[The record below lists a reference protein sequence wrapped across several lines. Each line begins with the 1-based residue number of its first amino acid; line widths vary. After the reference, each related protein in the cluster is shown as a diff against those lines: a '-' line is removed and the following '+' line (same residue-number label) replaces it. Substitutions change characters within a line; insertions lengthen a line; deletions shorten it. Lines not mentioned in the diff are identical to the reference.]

1 MIVTATHTTTY
12 LYGEPVSICHTEV
25 HLAPRTGP
33 NQRVVSHEL
42 EVRPQPAFMSTR
54 TDYFGNEFTYFCI
67 HEPHQTLTVT
77 SLSQVDLH
85 PEEPP
90 HEGLTPPWEKVR
102 DEVGEAVDGEGFRA
116 LEFTFGS

>member
-12 LYGEPVSICHTEV
+12 LYGQPVSICHTEV
-25 HLAPRTGP
+25 HLAPRSCP
-33 NQRVVSHEL
+33 HQRVVSHEL
-42 EVRPQPAFMSTR
+42 EVRPEPAYMLTR

-67 HEPHQTLTVT
+67 HVPHQTLTVT

-90 HEGLTPPWEKVR
+90 HAGLTPPWEKVR
-102 DEVGEAVDGEGFRA
+102 DQVREIAGDTTSAVDAE
-116 LEFTFGS
+116 E